1 MYKIT
6 IVESVGEIRKEII
19 LETEDLELVREI
31 IIGKDID
38 KVESDAP
45 NLMIDD
51 QYAEFRRIFEEE
63 RKKWGKEPN
72 VFRPYDP
79 YPSGD
84 PWIMTNR
91 NPFEITC

>member
-6 IVESVGEIRKEII
+6 IVESVGNIRKEII
-19 LETEDLELVREI
+19 LETEDVGLVREI
-31 IIGKDID
+31 ILEKDTH

-45 NLMIDD
+45 NLMIDEK
-51 QYAEFRRIFEEE
+51 YAELRRIFEED
-63 RKKWGKEPN
+63 KKKKDSQPGAYP
-72 VFRPYDP
+72 FTP
-79 YPSGD
+79 YPPGE